1 MLQEQE
7 ERELAEQQEREKA
20 EHERLYVMICNTIC
34 NVIYACSRVY
44 QNAVLLEVLDIY

>member
-20 EHERLYVMICNTIC
+20 EHERLYVMICN
-34 NVIYACSRVY
+34 NM
-44 QNAVLLEVLDIY
+44 

>member
-20 EHERLYVMICNTIC
+20 EHERLYVIICNTT
-34 NVIYACSRVY
+34 
-44 QNAVLLEVLDIY
+44 L

>member
-20 EHERLYVMICNTIC
+20 EHERLYVMICNTM
-34 NVIYACSRVY
+34 
-44 QNAVLLEVLDIY
+44 